1 MFGGKFGGATT
12 GNVHVDTAN
21 NRTII
26 GIYISGESMIVT
38 KRKKETI
45 AAAVQR
51 KIESEEPGAKLER
64 LDLGS
69 ESVSRD
75 APAAPAA
82 VSMPGRR
89 PRRVLFDPSKYMQPG
104 ELARM
109 QGSQTTGRRRGPPH
123 VSNGRPMFGR
133 PPARTPRVRHRTK
146 MYDPSKDMRPGELR
160 QMQGRATGRR
170 IGLHQHVPNGRPM
183 GRPPATTPRVR
194 HRTEMYDPS
203 NLMRPGE
210 LARMQGSQT
219 TGRRRGPPHVP
230 NGRPMFG
237 RTPRR
242 RPETPPAA
250 AEECAICLEDLDDAS
265 PALACG
271 HKFHA
276 ACMRQLAE
284 AAWGDGNAPRTR
296 GGTHV
301 RCPLCQ
307 KQMRI

>member
-1 MFGGKFGGATT
+1 MESMESTSSTRRGTVTVGGKFDGSTT
-12 GNVHVDTAN
+12 GSVSVDTAN

-26 GIYISGESMIVT
+26 GIYIGGESMVVT

-51 KIESEEPGAKLER
+51 KIESESGAKFER
-64 LDLGS
+64 LELGS
-69 ESVSRD
+69 ETVRRRD

-82 VSMPGRR
+82 DSMPQRR
-89 PRRVLFDPSKYMQPG
+89 PRRDLFDPSKLMLPG

-133 PPARTPRVRHRTK
+133 PPATTPRVRHRTK
-146 MYDPSKDMRPGELR
+146 MYDPSKLMLPGELAR
-160 QMQGRATGRR
+160 MQGRAAGRR
-170 IGLHQHVPNGRPM
+170 IGREPHVPNGRPM
-183 GRPPATTPRVR
+183 GRP
-194 HRTEMYDPS
+194 
-203 NLMRPGE
+203 
-210 LARMQGSQT
+210 
-219 TGRRRGPPHVP
+219 
-230 NGRPMFG
+230 
-237 RTPRR
+237 PRR

-250 AEECAICLEDLDDAS
+250 AEECAICLEDLDNAS

-276 ACMRQLAE
+276 ACIRQLAD

>member
-1 MFGGKFGGATT
+1 MASTKRCGTVTGVFGGKFGGATT

-75 APAAPAA
+75 AAAAPAA

-89 PRRVLFDPSKYMQPG
+89 PRRVLFDPSQYMQPG
-104 ELARM
+104 ELE
-109 QGSQTTGRRRGPPH
+109 
-123 VSNGRPMFGR
+123 
-133 PPARTPRVRHRTK
+133 
-146 MYDPSKDMRPGELR
+146 Y
-160 QMQGRATGRR
+160 MQGRATGRR

>member
-1 MFGGKFGGATT
+1 MASTKRCGTVTGVFGGKFGGATT

-89 PRRVLFDPSKYMQPG
+89 PRRVLFDPSQYMQPG
-104 ELARM
+104 ELE
-109 QGSQTTGRRRGPPH
+109 
-123 VSNGRPMFGR
+123 
-133 PPARTPRVRHRTK
+133 
-146 MYDPSKDMRPGELR
+146 Y
-160 QMQGRATGRR
+160 MQGRATGRR

-183 GRPPATTPRVR
+183 GRPTATPLAPAQQPAPTSSS
-194 HRTEMYDPS
+194 EDD
-203 NLMRPGE
+203 
-210 LARMQGSQT
+210 A
-219 TGRRRGPPHVP
+219 PPP
-230 NGRPMFG
+230 
-237 RTPRR
+237 
-242 RPETPPAA
+242 PPALREAYAREQA
-250 AEECAICLEDLDDAS
+250 A
-265 PALACG
+265 
-271 HKFHA
+271 K
-276 ACMRQLAE
+276 
-284 AAWGDGNAPRTR
+284 
-296 GGTHV
+296 
-301 RCPLCQ
+301 
-307 KQMRI
+307 KQRV

>member
-12 GNVHVDTAN
+12 GSVQVRTAN

-89 PRRVLFDPSKYMQPG
+89 PRRVLFEPSQYMQ
-104 ELARM
+104 
-109 QGSQTTGRRRGPPH
+109 
-123 VSNGRPMFGR
+123 
-133 PPARTPRVRHRTK
+133 
-146 MYDPSKDMRPGELR
+146 
-160 QMQGRATGRR
+160 
-170 IGLHQHVPNGRPM
+170 
-183 GRPPATTPRVR
+183 
-194 HRTEMYDPS
+194 
-203 NLMRPGE
+203 PGE

>member
-1 MFGGKFGGATT
+1 MESMESTSSTRRGTVTVGGKFDGSTT
-12 GNVHVDTAN
+12 GSVSVDTAN

-26 GIYISGESMIVT
+26 GIYIGGESMVVT

-89 PRRVLFDPSKYMQPG
+89 PRRVLFDPSQYMQPG
-104 ELARM
+104 ELE
-109 QGSQTTGRRRGPPH
+109 
-123 VSNGRPMFGR
+123 
-133 PPARTPRVRHRTK
+133 
-146 MYDPSKDMRPGELR
+146 Y
-160 QMQGRATGRR
+160 MQGRATGRR

-219 TGRRRGPPHVP
+219 TGRRRGPPHVS

-237 RTPRR
+237 RPPRR

-265 PALACG
+265 PALACD
-271 HKFHA
+271 HRLHA
-276 ACMRQLAE
+276 VCLQELAATAWAE
-284 AAWGDGNAPRTR
+284 GAARTR
-296 GGTHV
+296 ARGTAV
-301 RCPLCQ
+301 LCPCCRGQ
-307 KQMRI
+307 SYVK

>member
-1 MFGGKFGGATT
+1 MESMESTSSTRRGTVTVGGKFDGSTT
-12 GNVHVDTAN
+12 GSVSVDTAN

-26 GIYISGESMIVT
+26 GIYIGGESMVVT
-38 KRKKETI
+38 KRKAETI
-45 AAAVQR
+45 DAAVQR
-51 KIESEEPGAKLER
+51 KIESESGAKFER
-64 LDLGS
+64 LDLES
-69 ESVSRD
+69 ESVRRRD
-75 APAAPAA
+75 APAAPVA
-82 VSMPGRR
+82 VSMPRRR
-89 PRRVLFDPSKYMQPG
+89 PRRDLFDPSQY
-104 ELARM
+104 
-109 QGSQTTGRRRGPPH
+109 
-123 VSNGRPMFGR
+123 
-133 PPARTPRVRHRTK
+133 
-146 MYDPSKDMRPGELR
+146 MRPGELEY
-160 QMQGRATGRR
+160 MQGRATGRR
-170 IGLHQHVPNGRPM
+170 IGLHQ
-183 GRPPATTPRVR
+183 
-194 HRTEMYDPS
+194 
-203 NLMRPGE
+203 
-210 LARMQGSQT
+210 
-219 TGRRRGPPHVP
+219 HVP

-276 ACMRQLAE
+276 ACMRQLAD

>member
-89 PRRVLFDPSKYMQPG
+89 PRRVLFEPSQYMQ
-104 ELARM
+104 
-109 QGSQTTGRRRGPPH
+109 
-123 VSNGRPMFGR
+123 
-133 PPARTPRVRHRTK
+133 
-146 MYDPSKDMRPGELR
+146 
-160 QMQGRATGRR
+160 
-170 IGLHQHVPNGRPM
+170 
-183 GRPPATTPRVR
+183 
-194 HRTEMYDPS
+194 
-203 NLMRPGE
+203 PGE

-271 HKFHA
+271 HKFCNECYSKYLCHKITDEGHECVFA
-276 ACMRQLAE
+276 
-284 AAWGDGNAPRTR
+284 
-296 GGTHV
+296 
-301 RCPLCQ
+301 RCPEAKCPLVITDPLVRSLVVAVGCGGFY
-307 KQMRI
+307 RFSSFYRF

>member
-1 MFGGKFGGATT
+1 MESMESSTRRGTVTVGGKFDGSTT
-12 GNVHVDTAN
+12 GSVSVDTAN

-26 GIYISGESMIVT
+26 GIYIGGESMVVT
-38 KRKKETI
+38 KRKAETI
-45 AAAVQR
+45 DAAVQR
-51 KIESEEPGAKLER
+51 KIESESGAKFER
-64 LDLGS
+64 LDLES
-69 ESVSRD
+69 ESVRRRD

-82 VSMPGRR
+82 ASMPQQR
-89 PRRVLFDPSKYMQPG
+89 PRRVLFDPSKHMRPG

-109 QGSQTTGRRRGPPH
+109 QGRATGRRIGLHPH

-133 PPARTPRVRHRTK
+133 PPATTLRVRHRTP
-146 MYDPSKDMRPGELR
+146 MYDPSK
-160 QMQGRATGRR
+160 
-170 IGLHQHVPNGRPM
+170 H
-183 GRPPATTPRVR
+183 
-194 HRTEMYDPS
+194 
-203 NLMRPGE
+203 MRPGE

-250 AEECAICLEDLDDAS
+250 PDECAICLDDLDDAS

-276 ACMRQLAE
+276 ACMRQLAD

>member
-1 MFGGKFGGATT
+1 MASTKRSGTITGVFGGKFGGATT
-12 GNVHVDTAN
+12 GSVHVNSAN

-26 GIYISGESMIVT
+26 GIYISGISMVVS
-38 KRKKETI
+38 KRKGETI
-45 AAAVQR
+45 DAAVQR
-51 KIESEEPGAKLER
+51 KIESESGAKFER
-64 LDLGS
+64 LELGS
-69 ESVSRD
+69 ESVIS
-75 APAAPAA
+75 APAAPVA
-82 VSMPGRR
+82 VSTQRRR
-89 PRRVLFDPSKYMQPG
+89 PTRMYDPSETMPPG

-109 QGSQTTGRRRGPPH
+109 QGRATGRRIGLHPH

-133 PPARTPRVRHRTK
+133 PPATTPRVRHRTK
-146 MYDPSKDMRPGELR
+146 MYDPSK
-160 QMQGRATGRR
+160 
-170 IGLHQHVPNGRPM
+170 
-183 GRPPATTPRVR
+183 
-194 HRTEMYDPS
+194 
-203 NLMRPGE
+203 LMLPGE

-276 ACMRQLAE
+276 ACMRQLAD

>member
-1 MFGGKFGGATT
+1 MQSTSTKRCGTITGVSGGKFGGATT
-12 GNVHVDTAN
+12 GSVHVRSYKN
-21 NRTII
+21 NVY
-26 GIYISGESMIVT
+26 IYMNINGT
-38 KRKKETI
+38 PLRGHKRKEETI
-45 AAAVQR
+45 EAAVQR
-51 KIESEEPGAKLER
+51 LIESEEPGAKFER
-64 LDLGS
+64 LELGS
-69 ESVSRD
+69 EIVRRRD

-82 VSMPGRR
+82 VSMPRQR
-89 PRRVLFDPSKYMQPG
+89 PRRDLFDPSK
-104 ELARM
+104 
-109 QGSQTTGRRRGPPH
+109 
-123 VSNGRPMFGR
+123 
-133 PPARTPRVRHRTK
+133 
-146 MYDPSKDMRPGELR
+146 
-160 QMQGRATGRR
+160 
-170 IGLHQHVPNGRPM
+170 
-183 GRPPATTPRVR
+183 
-194 HRTEMYDPS
+194 
-203 NLMRPGE
+203 LMRPGE

-250 AEECAICLEDLDDAS
+250 ADECAICLEDLDDAS

-276 ACMRQLAE
+276 ACMRQLAD

>member
-89 PRRVLFDPSKYMQPG
+89 PRRVLFDPSQYMQPG
-104 ELARM
+104 ELE
-109 QGSQTTGRRRGPPH
+109 
-123 VSNGRPMFGR
+123 
-133 PPARTPRVRHRTK
+133 
-146 MYDPSKDMRPGELR
+146 Y
-160 QMQGRATGRR
+160 MQGRATGRR

-271 HKFHA
+271 HKFHE
-276 ACMRQLAE
+276 ACMRKLAD
-284 AAWGDGNAPRTR
+284 AAWGEGNAPRTR
-296 GGTHV
+296 RGTHV